1 MLSPH
6 LRYWGEPT
14 IVVSCEMLLLL
25 GCVVFSVVCG
35 VQVQCVVC
43 IVFSV
48 WCVHCAVWCVVC
60 GVCSLYHIYIP
71 GAGAAWP
78 APGPARPQPPHLSRP
93 SILGLWAGGQ
103 GTAGPR
109 RAHNSIYISDVISDI
124 TLAMVGSV
132 LGSEQ

>member
-1 MLSPH
+1 M
-6 LRYWGEPT
+6 
-14 IVVSCEMLLLL
+14 L

-48 WCVHCAVWCVVC
+48 WCALCSVVC

-78 APGPARPQPPHLSRP
+78 APGPARPQPPHLSWP
-93 SILGLWAGGQ
+93 SILGLWAGDQ
-103 GTAGPR
+103 DTAGPSR
-109 RAHNSIYISDVISDI
+109 DHNSIYISDVISDI
-124 TLAMVGSV
+124 TMGMVGSV